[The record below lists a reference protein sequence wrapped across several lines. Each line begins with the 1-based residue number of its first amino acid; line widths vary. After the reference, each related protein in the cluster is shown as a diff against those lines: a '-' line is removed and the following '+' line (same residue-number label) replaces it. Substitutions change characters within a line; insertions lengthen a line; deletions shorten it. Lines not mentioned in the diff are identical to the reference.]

1 MDDSFDKPDK
11 HFSIPQIRQI
21 EAGRPLDWPRRGWRD
36 LSGEP
41 RRQPQRPGYSWR
53 WWVT

>member
-21 EAGRPLDWPRRGWRD
+21 EAGRPLDWLRRGWRD
-36 LSGEP
+36 LSENLGASLV
-41 RRQPQRPGYSWR
+41 PGYSWR